1 VNIAS
6 GGAPKPLY
14 DRLRDDIIQGRLPP
28 GMRLRLDA
36 LKERYGAGAGH
47 LREVLGRLAAQ
58 RFVVAEGQRGFEV
71 AAVSIANLHE
81 IADLR
86 LLLECRALE
95 LSFMA
100 GDTAWESHVVA
111 AHHMLARAE
120 ETVAESEEHSIY
132 LWKKRDWEFHQ
143 ALISAC
149 ASRIM
154 KDTHALV
161 FDKYLR
167 YQMIALSFRGD
178 VAAGEHREMLDC
190 ALAHDWR
197 RACDTL
203 RVHVKGGVAHAL
215 ATGTIK
221 A

>member
-1 VNIAS
+1 MAS

-14 DRLRDDIIQGRLPP
+14 DRLRDDIIRGALAP
-28 GMRLRLDA
+28 GERLRLDA
-36 LKERYGAGAGH
+36 LKDRYGAGTGH
-47 LREVLGRLAAQ
+47 LREVLGRLASQ

-86 LLLECRALE
+86 LLLECSAIE
-95 LSFMA
+95 QSFTN
-100 GDTAWESHVVA
+100 GDTAWESRVVA
-111 AHHMLARAE
+111 AHHMLARTEDA
-120 ETVAESEEHSIY
+120 VADGQDDSVY
-132 LWKKRDWEFHQ
+132 LWKQRDWEFHQ

-149 ASRIM
+149 ASRILQ
-154 KDTHALV
+154 DTHALV

-178 VAAGEHREMLDC
+178 VAAAEHREMLDC
-190 ALAHDWR
+190 ALERDWR
-197 RACDTL
+197 RACDIL
-203 RVHVKGGVAHAL
+203 RVHVRGGVAHAL
-215 ATGTIK
+215 GTGTIS